1 MNSMLI
7 VLLIIPLLI
16 GLLQPLIASDSKRLR
31 SIAAVAPSI
40 QLCLGIWFLKNPP
53 DSISIE
59 WLPQLGLKL
68 ELGETDGEGCDVGLG
83 ELLGLTDREEL
94 AEGETEA
101 LGLTE
106 ALGETEAEGEEL
118 KSPV

>member
-1 MNSMLI
+1 MAVKALSAQQIILIYLHHIPKMNSMLI

-16 GLLQPLIASDSKRLR
+16 GLLQPLIASDSRRLR

-53 DSISIE
+53 NSISIE

-68 ELGETDGEGCDVGLG
+68 ELGVDGLSLPLVILTAILT
-83 ELLGLTDREEL
+83 LL
-94 AEGETEA
+94 AICA
-101 LGLTE
+101 
-106 ALGETEAEGEEL
+106 
-118 KSPV
+118 S